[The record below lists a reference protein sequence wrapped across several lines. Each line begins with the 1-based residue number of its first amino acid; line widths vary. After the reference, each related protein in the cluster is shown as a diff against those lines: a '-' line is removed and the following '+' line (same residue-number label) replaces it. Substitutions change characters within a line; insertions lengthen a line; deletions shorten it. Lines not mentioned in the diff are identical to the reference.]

1 MGITG
6 RFINLILI
14 GVLLLIAAVFFW
26 GSLTVFI
33 VYNLIIITLLLIDY
47 YITPD
52 GSVLEVKRTGGEKLS
67 LYEKE
72 AISFEVHNK
81 GSRAFYLELKDEI
94 AEYHFQVEKKVISGV
109 VLPNEKKLFEYYVTP
124 TKRGAF
130 AFGNL
135 HIRYEGKLKLCTRTI
150 QKEIGREYKVYPNLK
165 NLKKY
170 RLSICNNRMFKEGK
184 KNLKL
189 LGHGTS
195 FESLREYVSGDDY
208 KRINWK
214 ATARINKPIVN
225 QYQPE
230 KNQHVYMFIDTGRPM
245 SYTVRGYRKL
255 DMVINTALVLS
266 DVINQNGDQSGV
278 LLFNTDVD
286 NIVMPGKGVEH
297 RKKIMETLYH
307 IEYTNHTSNYREVF
321 QYFRKKERHRSIVFL
336 FTDFETEE
344 EARNILRVLPYIS
357 RNNLVIIILI
367 KNESVEAIS
376 EQQIRTDHDIFNKGV
391 AIELL
396 NERQQIIKL
405 LNHKGVFCIEC
416 PAEKLELTAINKYI
430 EVKNSNYF

>member
-1 MGITG
+1 M
-6 RFINLILI
+6 
-14 GVLLLIAAVFFW
+14 IAAVFFW
-26 GSLTVFI
+26 SSLTIFVL
-33 VYNLIIITLLLIDY
+33 YNLIIITLLIVDY

-52 GSVLEVKRTGGEKLS
+52 GSVLEIKRTGGEKLS
-67 LYEKE
+67 LYENE
-72 AISFEVHNK
+72 PISFEVYNK
-81 GSRAFYLELKDEI
+81 SNKPIYLDLKDEI
-94 AEYHFQVEKKVISGV
+94 PEYHFQVDKKVISGLV
-109 VLPNEKKLFEYYVTP
+109 APNDKREFEYYVTP

-130 AFGNL
+130 TFGNL
-135 HIRYEGKLKLCTRTI
+135 HVRYEGWLKLFTRTV
-150 QKEIGREYKVYPNLK
+150 QKEISREYKVYPNMK

-184 KNLKL
+184 RNLKL
-189 LGHGTS
+189 LGNGTS
-195 FESLREYVSGDDY
+195 FESLREYVSGDEY

-255 DMVINTALVLS
+255 DLVINTALVLS

-278 LLFNTDVD
+278 LLFNIDVD

-307 IEYTNHTSNYREVF
+307 IDYTNHTSNYREVF
-321 QYFRKKERHRSIVFL
+321 QYFRKKERHRSIIFL

-344 EARNILRVLPYIS
+344 EARNILRVLPHIS

-376 EQQIRTDHDIFNKGV
+376 EQRIKNNHDIFNKGV

-396 NERQQIIKL
+396 TERQEIIKL
-405 LNHKGVFCIEC
+405 LNYKGVFCIEC
-416 PAEKLELTAINKYI
+416 PAEQLEYTAINKYI
-430 EVKNSNYF
+430 EVKNSTYF